1 MRNKIGGICM
11 ILGAALLLS
20 ALSLFL
26 YNQHVS
32 TKAGEASAQVMS
44 QLTQIIA
51 DNQQATDP
59 QTPTDSTENPPTEP
73 EPLPNPLVPDS
84 LEMTEVEIDG
94 HSYIGYLSIP
104 SRGLELPVMTDWDY
118 DKLEIAPCRF
128 SGTLKGE
135 NLVILGHNY
144 RRHFR
149 PLQSITVG
157 ELVHFVDADGITTVY
172 EVVAIDVLAPA
183 AVEDMTAGDY
193 DLTLFTC
200 TFGGKTR
207 LTIRCDLAQSE

>member
-1 MRNKIGGICM
+1 MRSKIGAICM
-11 ILGAALLLS
+11 ILGAVLLLG

-44 QLTQIIA
+44 QLTQIIE
-51 DNQQATDP
+51 DHQQATDP
-59 QTPTDSTENPPTEP
+59 QTPTGSP
-73 EPLPNPLVPDS
+73 ETSPSVPVLPDPLDPGS

-94 HSYIGYLSIP
+94 NRYIGYLSIP
-104 SRGLELPVMTDWDY
+104 SRGLELPVMADWDY

-128 SGTLKGE
+128 AGTLKGE

-157 ELVHFVDADGITTVY
+157 ERVYFVDTEGTVTAY
-172 EVVAIDVLAPA
+172 EVVAIDVLAPT
-183 AVEDMTAGDY
+183 AVEEMTAGDY

-207 LTIRCDLAQSE
+207 LTICCDLVKGE